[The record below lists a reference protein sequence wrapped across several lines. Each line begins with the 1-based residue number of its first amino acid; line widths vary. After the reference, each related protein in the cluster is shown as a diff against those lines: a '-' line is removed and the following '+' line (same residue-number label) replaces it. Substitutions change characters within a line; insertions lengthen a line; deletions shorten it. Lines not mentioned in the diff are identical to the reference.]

1 MVPSLRSNSK
11 SFSIT
16 NTRSDTKSFSIT
28 NTKSNS
34 NSFSI
39 TNTKSNSKSINQNDK
54 WNSYIDQKA
63 FQYLQSYPNS
73 ITNSLLNNHNH
84 NHNLNYTNL
93 SSYSLTPDQHHIL
106 QLGLNF
112 IPTPHYQTM
121 YNEEEIKQKY

>member
-16 NTRSDTKSFSIT
+16 NTRSDTK
-28 NTKSNS
+28 
-34 NSFSI
+34 SFSI

-84 NHNLNYTNL
+84 NLNYTNL